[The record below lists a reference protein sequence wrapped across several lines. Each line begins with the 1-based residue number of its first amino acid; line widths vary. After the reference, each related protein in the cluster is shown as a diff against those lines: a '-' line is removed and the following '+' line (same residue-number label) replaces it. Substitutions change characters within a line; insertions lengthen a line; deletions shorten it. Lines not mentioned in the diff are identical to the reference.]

1 MSHCE
6 PGGQWL
12 RWGLVSGWLPIPG
25 DQLHDGGTGS
35 LKIGTVHN
43 HDYIIKFKNVFTSFH
58 FLTETAKKR
67 Q

>member
-25 DQLHDGGTGS
+25 DQLHDGGTGRANAS
-35 LKIGTVHN
+35 H
-43 HDYIIKFKNVFTSFH
+43 
-58 FLTETAKKR
+58 R
-67 Q
+67 